1 MKVLIVE
8 DETAAS
14 ENLAVMLNELD
25 PGIEIVG
32 ASESVQQTVR
42 LLRSGICPDLI
53 FMDIQLSDGNSFA
66 IFEQMEIDTPII
78 FTTAYDQFAIKAFKV
93 NSIDY
98 LLKPIKVSDLKTALN
113 KFSRLSGSSRESYI
127 RMMKQLPGSGES
139 PYKTRII
146 LTHKEDIIPVD
157 TEEIAFFHTADRIT
171 SVFLKNG
178 KRLPCSI
185 TLEQSMSQLDPEK
198 FIRANKQFIIS
209 RDAIVKVSVR
219 FDSRLHITTSVEAPE
234 TIFVSKNK
242 AAEFKSW
249 MAR

>member
-32 ASESVQQTVR
+32 ASESIQQTVR
-42 LLRSGICPDLI
+42 LLRSGLSPDLI
-53 FMDIQLSDGNSFA
+53 FMDKQLSDGNSFS
-66 IFEQMEIDTPII
+66 IFEQMEVTTPII

-98 LLKPIKVSDLKTALN
+98 LLKPIKVSDLKAALE
-113 KFSRLSGSSRESYI
+113 KFSRLSAAGRDAYVK
-127 RMMKQLPGSGES
+127 MMKQLPSNGES
-139 PYKTRII
+139 PYKSRII
-146 LTHKEDIIPVD
+146 LTYKEDIIPVD
-157 TEEIAFFHTADRIT
+157 TADIAFFHTADRST
-171 SVFLKNG
+171 SVFLKDG
-178 KRLPCSI
+178 KRLPCNI
-185 TLEQSMSQLDPEK
+185 TLEQAMSQLDPDR
-198 FIRANKQFIIS
+198 FIRANKQFILS
-209 RDAIVKVSVR
+209 RDTIVKVSVR
-219 FDSRLHITTSVEAPE
+219 FDSRLHITTGVPAPE

>member
-25 PGIEIVG
+25 PAIEIVG
-32 ASESVQQTVR
+32 TSESIQQTVR
-42 LLRSGICPDLI
+42 LLRSGVDPDLI

-66 IFEQMEIDTPII
+66 IFEQMEVDKPII
-78 FTTAYDQFAIKAFKV
+78 FTTAFDQFAIKAFKV

-98 LLKPIKVSDLKTALN
+98 LLKPIKVSELRAALE
-113 KFSRLSGSSRESYI
+113 KFSRLSAAGREAYI
-127 RMMKQLPGSGES
+127 KMMKQLPTNEGSK
-139 PYKTRII
+139 YKSRII
-146 LTHKEDIIPVD
+146 LTYKEDIIPVD
-157 TEEIAFFHTADRIT
+157 TADIAFFHTADRIS

-178 KRLPCSI
+178 KRLPCNI
-185 TLEQSMSQLDPEK
+185 TLELAMSQLDPEK

-209 RDAIVKVSVR
+209 RDAIVKVSVS
-219 FDSRLHITTSVEAPE
+219 FDSRLHITTGVPAPE

>member
-32 ASESVQQTVR
+32 ASESIQQTVR
-42 LLRSGICPDLI
+42 LLRSGLSPDLI
-53 FMDIQLSDGNSFA
+53 FMDIQLSDGNSFS
-66 IFEQMEIDTPII
+66 IFEQMEVTTPII

-98 LLKPIKVSDLKTALN
+98 LLKPIKVSDLRAALE
-113 KFSRLSGSSRESYI
+113 KFSRLSVSGREAYVK
-127 RMMKQLPGSGES
+127 MMRQLPHSEDS
-139 PYKTRII
+139 PYKPRII
-146 LTHKEDIIPVD
+146 LTFREDIIPVD
-157 TEEIAFFHTADRIT
+157 TSDIAFIHTTDRST
-171 SVFLKNG
+171 SVYLKSG
-178 KRLPCSI
+178 KRLPCNL
-185 TLEQSMSQLDPEK
+185 TLEQAMSQLDPEM
-198 FIRANKQFIIS
+198 FIRANKQFILSKDSIT
-209 RDAIVKVSVR
+209 KVSVR
-219 FDSRLHITTSVEAPE
+219 FDSRLHVTTSVTPPE